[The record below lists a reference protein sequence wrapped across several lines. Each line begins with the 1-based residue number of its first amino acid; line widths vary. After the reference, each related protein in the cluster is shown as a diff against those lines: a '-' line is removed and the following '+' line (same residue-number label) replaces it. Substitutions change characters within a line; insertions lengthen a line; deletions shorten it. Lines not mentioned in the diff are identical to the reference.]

1 VKKIILLTLSFFLL
15 LQASAE
21 ILRVGMELSYPPFE
35 MTNTKGEPDGIS
47 VGIAQALAQFLK
59 RDLKIENM
67 SFDGLIPALK
77 TGSIDII
84 ISSLTVNDE
93 RKKSIDFS
101 EPYVNTGLALL
112 VPKNSSIQNEKGLDQ
127 KNFQIAV
134 KKGTTAQAWALKNL
148 KQAKVLAFDKE
159 NSAVLEV
166 IQSKANAFIYDQMSI
181 YHHWKKNPEQTKAL
195 LQAFQKESWA
205 IGVKKGNPELTK
217 NINLFIEDFRKK
229 KGFSDLADKF
239 LKNEKII
246 FKNLGV
252 DFIL

>member
-1 VKKIILLTLSFFLL
+1 
-15 LQASAE
+15 
-21 ILRVGMELSYPPFE
+21 
-35 MTNTKGEPDGIS
+35 
-47 VGIAQALAQFLK
+47 
-59 RDLKIENM
+59 
-67 SFDGLIPALK
+67 
-77 TGSIDII
+77 
-84 ISSLTVNDE
+84 
-93 RKKSIDFS
+93 
-101 EPYVNTGLALL
+101 
-112 VPKNSSIQNEKGLDQ
+112 
-127 KNFQIAV
+127 
-134 KKGTTAQAWALKNL
+134 
-148 KQAKVLAFDKE
+148 
-159 NSAVLEV
+159 
-166 IQSKANAFIYDQMSI
+166 MSI